1 MIGVAPPGVVRTAPV
16 SERGRSGY
24 RHAPIGAVV
33 RNWQLVRLN
42 GDAAVMN
49 ATSLV
54 KQLIAA
60 LIKVLVPSCGLFGNS
75 NERLRDEHNFS
86 V

>member
-1 MIGVAPPGVVRTAPV
+1 
-16 SERGRSGY
+16 
-24 RHAPIGAVV
+24 
-33 RNWQLVRLN
+33 
-42 GDAAVMN
+42 MN